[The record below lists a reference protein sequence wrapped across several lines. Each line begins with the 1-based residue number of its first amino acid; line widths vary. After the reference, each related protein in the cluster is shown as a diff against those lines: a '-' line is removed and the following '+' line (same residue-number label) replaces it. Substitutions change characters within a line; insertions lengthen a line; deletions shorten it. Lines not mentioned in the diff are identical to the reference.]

1 MKKPNPTS
9 PRAASSG
16 GGAVAADA
24 GLEPVA
30 SRAPVPVLLVAL
42 LAAALYWGSMYVLEY
57 GGQADARVHSPYLSY
72 KQIQDLLPKGEEE
85 MQKAKGLLVY
95 SRICSPCHQNDG
107 GGSTAQNAPPLA
119 GSEWVLAKD
128 PSRLIRIVL
137 HGLSGPIEVKGKPWG
152 AGTMPP
158 WKDTLND
165 EEIASVLAFV
175 RNSWGN
181 KAPTAKLDEIDK
193 ARKDTATQSGAMTA
207 PDLLKV
213 TLKE

>member
-1 MKKPNPTS
+1 MKKPNPS
-9 PRAASSG
+9 SLRAASSG
-16 GGAVAADA
+16 GGAAAADA

-30 SRAPVPVLLVAL
+30 SRAPIPVVLVAL

-72 KQIQDLLPKGEEE
+72 KQIEDLLPKGEEE
-85 MQKAKGLLVY
+85 IQRAKGLIVY
-95 SRICSPCHQNDG
+95 NRICSPCHQNDG
-107 GGSTAQNAPPLA
+107 GGSTSQNAPPLA
-119 GSEWVLAKD
+119 GSEWVLPKD
-128 PSRLIRIVL
+128 PSRVIRIVL
-137 HGLSGPIEVKGKPWG
+137 HGLGGPIEVKGKPWG

-158 WKDTLND
+158 WKDTLSD

-181 KAPTAKLDEIDK
+181 KAPLVKPDEVSK
-193 ARKDTATQSGAMTA
+193 ARTETASQSGAMTA

-213 TLKE
+213 ILKE